1 MNTAIA
7 AAAALVAQDVVSWD
21 TAFSID
27 NLEAWDL
34 CLGGGAKTQVDPL
47 VAIAPGATLAM
58 LKNAMSDL
66 RYSKNKPKEGGWGYS
81 TASKNIDN

>member
-1 MNTAIA
+1 MK
-7 AAAALVAQDVVSWD
+7 VAKSFNLEDGSTSSSIDVSWD

-27 NLEAWDL
+27 NLEEAWDL
-34 CLGGGAKTQVDPL
+34 CLGGGANTQVDPL

-66 RYSKNKPKEGGWGYS
+66 RYSKNKPKEGG
-81 TASKNIDN
+81 